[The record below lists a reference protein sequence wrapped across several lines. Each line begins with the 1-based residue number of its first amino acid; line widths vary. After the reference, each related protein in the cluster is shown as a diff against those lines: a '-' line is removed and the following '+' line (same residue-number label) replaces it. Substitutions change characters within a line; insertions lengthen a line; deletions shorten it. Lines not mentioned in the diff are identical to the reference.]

1 MAPTLR
7 SNGSVSTTAGD
18 DDSSL
23 RNDSSDSTGST
34 SINQAAAQP
43 DPLNQLLELLR
54 LQEASRDAM
63 LRELLQSRSPR
74 DEGPIPRAVLP
85 DLSKEVQAFNG
96 DADERQAEEWLNT
109 FEQLATQYRPVKL
122 DAVSNYPKPRNVHEV
137 RRFLGLT
144 GYFRRFVP
152 HYALKARALTEL
164 TKKVSEFVWGDQQQD
179 AFEALRKELTN
190 APVLA
195 LYNRNADTELH
206 TDASHE
212 GLAEE
217 AGRTLQ
223 AGEGEVNGFQLK
235 DGMLYKIHEDKD
247 GRRLLFGHP
256 EEESEGD
263 DNQTPRLDGA
273 QPRTRNSLYLA
284 SGSYLS
290 SVAYS
295 FRIGFTTIK
304 RIVYET
310 CTALWEELMPI
321 YLPNPSPDVWAQS
334 AKQFE
339 ERWSFPNCIGAVDGK
354 HIIIEAPHRAG
365 SMFYNYKGSHSI
377 VLMAVADAKYKFLY
391 ADIGAYG
398 SQSDGGVFKSCSLGK
413 DLEAGRLGLP
423 AARRLPGSSLEAPYV
438 FVGDEAFQLRPDFLR
453 PFPGADLDDT
463 KRVYN
468 IRLSHARRCVEN
480 AFGILASRW
489 RIFRRPINVKVEN
502 VDLLVQA
509 CVVLHNFLRVQE
521 ETAPGRE
528 AYCPPGFA
536 DRNIDA
542 SDAEDGQ
549 WRNLLARNPAN
560 ALEDLRPTLARRFSR
575 EAASVRN
582 VFADYFVSAE
592 GAVSWQW
599 AKAGVK
605 EPL

>member
-1 MAPTLR
+1 MRLHDTAAFRRYVRMSPEQFDYLLSLVKHRLEKHPQGRRALEPAHRLAITLR
-7 SNGSVSTTAGD
+7 QEECL
-18 DDSSL
+18 SL
-23 RNDSSDSTGST
+23 Q
-34 SINQAAAQP
+34 I
-43 DPLNQLLELLR
+43 LIIIYFLHLW
-54 LQEASRDAM
+54 
-63 LRELLQSRSPR
+63 
-74 DEGPIPRAVLP
+74 
-85 DLSKEVQAFNG
+85 AFVW
-96 DADERQAEEWLNT
+96 DADIISIVDSCR
-109 FEQLATQYRPVKL
+109 
-122 DAVSNYPKPRNVHEV
+122 
-137 RRFLGLT
+137 
-144 GYFRRFVP
+144 
-152 HYALKARALTEL
+152 
-164 TKKVSEFVWGDQQQD
+164 
-179 AFEALRKELTN
+179 
-190 APVLA
+190 
-195 LYNRNADTELH
+195 
-206 TDASHE
+206 
-212 GLAEE
+212 
-217 AGRTLQ
+217 
-223 AGEGEVNGFQLK
+223 
-235 DGMLYKIHEDKD
+235 
-247 GRRLLFGHP
+247 
-256 EEESEGD
+256 
-263 DNQTPRLDGA
+263 
-273 QPRTRNSLYLA
+273 YLA